1 MGVCGRGEGC
11 VCRTEGVCGEGG
23 QGECLREGWW
33 SAARGGA
40 FHHFSGF
47 EQYLVAYA
55 LA

>member
-1 MGVCGRGEGC
+1 MSAVGEKGASAGRRESAG
-11 VCRTEGVCGEGG
+11 RGG

-33 SAARGGA
+33 SAARDGA